1 MRNILSDLVRSGL
14 FRSGVP
20 SFSKCTYI
28 RSDLQMF
35 FCPHVMTFHNEK
47 NQIWGWITEQMLL
60 NFALCPFMTGDLLI
74 IYPVL
79 EV

>member
-1 MRNILSDLVRSGL
+1 
-14 FRSGVP
+14 
-20 SFSKCTYI
+20 
-28 RSDLQMF
+28 MF